1 MVCSETS
8 MPLASDVPRSGPS
21 RSIAATTSDGSL
33 VGTWTEK
40 PLSLKA
46 TTPMRTEL
54 GWRSTNVRAAAFAAS
69 IRVGARSVAAML
81 PETSKARI
89 TVPSIR
95 GTPITLCGRASD
107 ATRIVRP
114 ATTSTAG
121 SRRRI
126 PRRSAGRAGRGRG
139 ARAAAARHLAAA
151 PKTPNAAMRARRR
164 RSRTRYSA
172 TPTGIVR
179 RSSSIAGQMNDIGYA
194 RRRFRSA
201 AIRTIAPTRSSSVD
215 IETAS
220 TPARLNASRNVV
232 SRRSAAS
239 RNRFRKPLSW
249 VST

>member
-1 MVCSETS
+1 
-8 MPLASDVPRSGPS
+8 
-21 RSIAATTSDGSL
+21 
-33 VGTWTEK
+33 
-40 PLSLKA
+40 
-46 TTPMRTEL
+46 
-54 GWRSTNVRAAAFAAS
+54 
-69 IRVGARSVAAML
+69 ML

-95 GTPITLCGRASD
+95 GTPTTLCGRASD

-126 PRRSAGRAGRGRG
+126 PRRSAGRAAG
-139 ARAAAARHLAAA
+139 AVVPVPPSPGTWPPPLN
-151 PKTPNAAMRARRR
+151 TPSVAMRARRR

-179 RSSSIAGQMNDIGYA
+179 RSSSIAGQMKDIGYA

-239 RNRFRKPLSW
+239 RNRLRNPLSW